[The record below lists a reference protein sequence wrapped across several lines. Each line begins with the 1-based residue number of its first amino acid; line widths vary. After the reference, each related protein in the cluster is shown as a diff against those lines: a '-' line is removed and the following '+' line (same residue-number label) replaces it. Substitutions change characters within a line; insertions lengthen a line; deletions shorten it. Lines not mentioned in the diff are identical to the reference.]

1 MVCNKVLKTSL
12 LFVAILLICESF
24 VQAPSI
30 IEKVRQANRIEIH
43 FLRGKQPCV
52 YKSSKKI
59 DLTYLKD
66 LIIKAKSKHDLQCDT
81 TGIILYFRNKVELA
95 KVYFSSRGT
104 GSKYKYIDAVVF
116 NSNNK
121 NILSQ
126 LNYGTGM
133 LLDDVF
139 YNLQKRK

>member
-1 MVCNKVLKTSL
+1 MECNKALKTSL
-12 LFVAILLICESF
+12 LFVAILLNCESF
-24 VQAPSI
+24 AQPSSI
-30 IEKVRQANRIEIH
+30 IEKVMQANNIEIH

-66 LIIKAKSKHDLQCDT
+66 LIINAKSKHDLQCDT
-81 TGIILYFRNKVELA
+81 TGIIVYFKDKVELA

-116 NSNNK
+116 TVNNK

-133 LLDDVF
+133 LVDDVF